1 MPRSPQDK
9 TNSTTAT
16 PLPSLYIPYTDPA
29 KWASFGDQ
37 VTATRLKDRATTNKF
52 WISQREAVHKS
63 LRNLKASEQ
72 LAVIGRMNTCSF
84 GNLAAVATRC
94 RFPTIRRM
102 YQQTF
107 RRVLG
112 LLFIM
117 VEMVR
122 QRVAKPMLLGS
133 FHYGGPVKEML
144 AASSKTYSSK
154 KTSARRSKSKSS
166 ASSTRSKPSQ
176 KHVQKVKKTCEA
188 IMKWSVADGFNP
200 IL

>member
-1 MPRSPQDK
+1 MPRSRQDN
-9 TNSTTAT
+9 TNSTTST
-16 PLPSLYIPYTDPA
+16 LLPSLYIPYTDPA

-37 VTATRLKDRATTNKF
+37 VTATRLKDRNTTSKF
-52 WISQREAVHKS
+52 WISQRETVDKS
-63 LRNLKASEQ
+63 LRHLKASEQ

-102 YQQTF
+102 YQQTL

-144 AASSKTYSSK
+144 AASPKTSRPK
-154 KTSARRSKSKSS
+154 KTRSKSS

-176 KHVQKVKKTCEA
+176 KHVQQVKKTCEA

>member
-1 MPRSPQDK
+1 MPRIPQDK
-9 TNSTTAT
+9 TNSTTTT
-16 PLPSLYIPYTDPA
+16 PLPSLYIPYADPA
-29 KWASFGDQ
+29 KWASFCDQ
-37 VTATRLKDRATTNKF
+37 VTATRLKDRATTSEY

-72 LAVIGRMNTCSF
+72 LAVIGRMNTCSV

-94 RFPTIRRM
+94 HRFPTIRRM

-144 AASSKTYSSK
+144 VVSSK
-154 KTSARRSKSKSS
+154 KSRTKNTCARRSKSS

-188 IMKWSVADGFNP
+188 IMKWSLADGFNP